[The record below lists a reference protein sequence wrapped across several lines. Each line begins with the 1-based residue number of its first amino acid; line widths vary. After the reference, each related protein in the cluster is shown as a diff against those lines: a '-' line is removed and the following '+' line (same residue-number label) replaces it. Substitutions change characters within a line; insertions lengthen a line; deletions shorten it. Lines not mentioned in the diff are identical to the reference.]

1 MIISGQLSGSESEL
15 LFWTFQICDP
25 YSWFSYQQKIDNKV
39 FQVCTVGSPEKLPMS
54 SCKST
59 RHFLSSE
66 ILQNTAMEMINISKT
81 AKDDDASGGDPLEEK
96 IVFDTRTFKQIQQL
110 KRQNKRLQ
118 VVAISAVVLLAL
130 TLLVFLIVF
139 FSDRILKKGD
149 KVFLYGIK
157 INPYFFCEPLQS
169 RTWKKLMLPSPFCS
183 AVQLA
188 CWATDHLC
196 PCRFAARYPHQAT
209 PSAWLA
215 VRRWWPLFPSF
226 TPNIAM
232 LSGTTK
238 NRAGR

>member
-1 MIISGQLSGSESEL
+1 
-15 LFWTFQICDP
+15 
-25 YSWFSYQQKIDNKV
+25 
-39 FQVCTVGSPEKLPMS
+39 
-54 SCKST
+54 
-59 RHFLSSE
+59 
-66 ILQNTAMEMINISKT
+66 MEMINISKT

-169 RTWKKLMLPSPFCS
+169 RT
-183 AVQLA
+183 
-188 CWATDHLC
+188 
-196 PCRFAARYPHQAT
+196 
-209 PSAWLA
+209 
-215 VRRWWPLFPSF
+215 
-226 TPNIAM
+226 
-232 LSGTTK
+232 
-238 NRAGR
+238 